1 MSLDVGETFMTSHAV
16 DAGSIQKLEERKE
29 FLRAIVE
36 STRNF
41 SQFRYVDDF
50 CWSAGI
56 VLML

>member
-41 SQFRYVDDF
+41 SQFRY
-50 CWSAGI
+50 SM
-56 VLML
+56 LMISVGLQELF